1 MSHLLDVQQFIE
13 ASRKVRNARELEA
26 LIAAITL
33 DMGFD
38 YYALVHHVDLRRYN
52 PDLRH
57 MVPGG
62 LIALSNYPE
71 AWVETYQQRNIV
83 TRDPILVAS
92 TRTGVGFVWEDMG
105 KFIEITPLHRAITE
119 ATRRAGL
126 MQGFT
131 VPAHVPGQTNG
142 TCNFAVGRERAL
154 PTANLPLA
162 QLIGSFAFEAARS
175 LVQRTLEKQDRPTK
189 RKLGNRQ
196 LECLALMAQGKSDWE
211 IGRILGIS
219 DLTVKRHFKLA
230 RELYDVPRS
239 VQVLL
244 RAIHEGQIA
253 LSDVL
258 P

>member
-1 MSHLLDVQQFIE
+1 MSHLLDVQHFIE
-13 ASRKVRNARELEA
+13 ASRKIRSAQELEA
-26 LIAAITL
+26 LIAAISF

-38 YYALVHHVDLRRYN
+38 YYALVHHVDLRTYH

-71 AWVETYQQRNIV
+71 AWVEAYQHRNIV
-83 TRDPILVAS
+83 THDPILVAS

-105 KFIEITPLHRAITE
+105 KFIEITPLHKAITE
-119 ATRRAGL
+119 DTRRAGL

-131 VPAHVPGQTNG
+131 VPAHVPGETNG
-142 TCNFAVGRERAL
+142 TCNFAMGRGRSL
-154 PTANLPLA
+154 PTHNLPMA
-162 QLIGSFAFEAARS
+162 QLVGSFAFEAARS
-175 LVQRTLEKQDRPTK
+175 LVQRTLENKSRAPK

-196 LECLALMAQGKSDWE
+196 LECLALMAQGKTDWE

-219 DLTVKRHFKLA
+219 ELTVKRHFKLA
-230 RELYDVPRS
+230 RELYDVPKS

-244 RAIHEGQIA
+244 RALHEGQIA

-258 P
+258 R